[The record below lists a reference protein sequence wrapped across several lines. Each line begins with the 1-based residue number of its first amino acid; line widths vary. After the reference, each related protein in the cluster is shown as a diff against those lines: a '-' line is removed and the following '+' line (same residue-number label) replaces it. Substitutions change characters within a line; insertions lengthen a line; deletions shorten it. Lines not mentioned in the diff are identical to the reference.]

1 MQLEASIRVVEQ
13 RGHLLFRGVATVVVV
28 LGIPRRLD
36 VCFLDV
42 FFGGAKNEEDGCFF
56 FQRMGS
62 FSEKSKK
69 INNGF
74 QKE

>member
-56 FQRMGS
+56 
-62 FSEKSKK
+62 SEDGEFFREK
-69 INNGF
+69 
-74 QKE
+74 